1 MAQIKTNTPAFL
13 GLLIII
19 LGLGTFGQVNAQG
32 VWKTDSSH
40 IKFFSE
46 APLEN
51 IEAENVKARGAINTE
66 KNMIAISVPIT
77 GFKFEKELMEEHF
90 NENYLE
96 SEKFPKGTF
105 QGTFNEK
112 IDWKKDGTY
121 PATAKGSLTIHG
133 VKRETTL
140 KGTVN
145 IKNGKIYVNAE
156 FTVRLEDHDI
166 EIPQIVFQNIAEEI
180 LVTCYFSFKQ

>member
-1 MAQIKTNTPAFL
+1 MVQNKTKSSALIGFL
-13 GLLIII
+13 VLLA
-19 LGLGTFGQVNAQG
+19 GLGFNGQVQAQ
-32 VWKTDSSH
+32 VWKTDSSY

-51 IEAENVKARGAINTE
+51 IEAENTKARGAINTE

-105 QGTFNEK
+105 QGNFSEK
-112 IDWKKDGTY
+112 INWKKDGTY

-140 KGTVN
+140 EGTITIKGGQILVN
-145 IKNGKIYVNAE
+145 TKFK
-156 FTVRLEDHDI
+156 VRLEDHEID
-166 EIPQIVFQNIAEEI
+166 IPQIVFQNIAEVI
-180 LVTCYFSFKQ
+180 DVTCYFSFKQ